1 VGRAS
6 PVATGQGSRL
16 IRTPDP
22 FQTRVAKL
30 ALLAAREHGFALG
43 GGHALIAYGIVSRP
57 TEDVD
62 LFTDADDGVQ
72 PAAELVKRAL
82 VDAGMTIQVIPE
94 TSELGDL
101 FYGFA
106 RDMVEFEVRQGED
119 AVRLQLVR
127 FDRSRSPLTMEI
139 GSVLHIDDVIGSKV
153 AAMATRA
160 KRRALRRPSYIDQE
174 STQVSEPSLG
184 TGVFVTRREGAR
196 ILARSN
202 RTRTETARC
211 RAALA
216 GAE

>member
-1 VGRAS
+1 M
-6 PVATGQGSRL
+6 
-16 IRTPDP
+16 IRTPDA

>member
-1 VGRAS
+1 
-6 PVATGQGSRL
+6 L

>member
-1 VGRAS
+1 
-6 PVATGQGSRL
+6 L
-16 IRTPDP
+16 IRTPDA